1 MALYKP
7 GESGN
12 PGGRPKAATGL
23 RQELDRRYGD
33 DAKVLLDQ
41 LDAFRNSD
49 NEKIRLDA
57 VKLALAYHCGQPT
70 QRLEH
75 AADVPAI
82 PGAITFVIQQQPDSD
97 NRT

>member
-1 MALYKP
+1 MQWNK

-12 PGGRPKAATGL
+12 PGGRPKTAVGL
-23 RQELDRRYGD
+23 RAELERRYGD
-33 DAKVLLDQ
+33 NAKVLLDE
-41 LDAFRNSD
+41 LDRLRKSK

-70 QRLEH
+70 QRFEH
-75 AADVPAI
+75 AAEEPKVPPVVNFI
-82 PGAITFVIQQQPDSD
+82 FRTQPGSH

>member
-1 MALYKP
+1 MGLFQK

-12 PGGRPKAATGL
+12 RGGRPKAVAGM
-23 RQELDRRYGD
+23 RADGDIRYGD
-33 DAKVLLDQ
+33 DAQVLLDQ
-41 LDAFRNSD
+41 LDLPRASE

-75 AADVPAI
+75 SGDAETVPQSV
-82 PGAITFVIQQQPDSD
+82 TFVITKQPSSD
-97 NRT
+97 NR